1 MKDAIKAAKALEK
14 ALGKLK
20 AKDMVDG
27 SAALLGAQET
37 AKSLTAH
44 LENQD
49 PANKK
54 DEEA

>member
-1 MKDAIKAAKALEK
+1 MKDALKAAQALEK

-20 AKDMVDG
+20 AKDFADG
-27 SAALLGAQET
+27 NSALIGAKEA

-44 LENQD
+44 LESQD